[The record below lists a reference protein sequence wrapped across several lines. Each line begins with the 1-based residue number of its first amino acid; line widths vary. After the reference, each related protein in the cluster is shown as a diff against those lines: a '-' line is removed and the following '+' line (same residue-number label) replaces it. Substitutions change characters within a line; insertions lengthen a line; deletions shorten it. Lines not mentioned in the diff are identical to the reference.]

1 MNGMINVDTDVLT
14 GEPDEASETPQ
25 HEAAE
30 TKDDGDEGVKIGEE
44 FQRMVYDITKE
55 ASKEELAYMRDCAS
69 NKINELERAEWD
81 RREKAK

>member
-30 TKDDGDEGVKIGEE
+30 TKDDGDEGRSV
-44 FQRMVYDITKE
+44 
-55 ASKEELAYMRDCAS
+55 SKSTDCS
-69 NKINELERAEWD
+69 SR
-81 RREKAK
+81 